1 MYPHLPPLDH
11 ATRRLLDDLAR
22 RLADALGHQL
32 AGVYL
37 HGSLALGAYRREHSD
52 LDLLIVADAP
62 VSLPARRALLDAILA
77 ADDSPDAPAGGLECS
92 LVLLDDCRRPT
103 HPLPFS
109 LHYSRAH
116 AQPARENPDAF
127 VQRMTGNDHDL
138 VAYLELIRQHGVVLL
153 GRPIAETFGPI
164 APADLR
170 DSLERNVPEP
180 PLAGDD
186 LLNACRLAAFRRTG
200 QLLSKEEGAAWTRQH
215 APEFPADDLRALL
228 RLRQPGAIVQ
238 PTPDDLPDDLLDD
251 FQRRQPVT
259 HCWRR
264 RDGQWRLLPIAF
276 TDDWTPQQLRDNAAD
291 LRRTLRDG
299 GNVLLALHARRVIG
313 FAALAAS
320 PIGSRGQ
327 YLQLTDLHVSLP
339 WRGLSL
345 GTRLFRRVCEE
356 AARRDAA
363 KLYISAQSSQETQAF
378 YRAMGCREATEYQPA
393 LVAAEP
399 CDCQLERDL
408 EDTAQSRPS

>member
-1 MYPHLPPLDH
+1 MYPHRPPLDD
-11 ATRRLLDDLAR
+11 ASQRLLDALAL

-52 LDLLIVADAP
+52 LDLLVVADAP
-62 VSLPARRALLDAILA
+62 VSLPVRRALLDAILA

-103 HPLPFS
+103 HPLPFA

-116 AQPARENPDAF
+116 AQPAREDPDAF
-127 VQRMTGNDHDL
+127 VRRMTGADHDL
-138 VAYLELIRQHGVVLL
+138 VAYLELIRQQGIVLL
-153 GRPIAETFGPI
+153 GRPIAEVFGPI
-164 APADLR
+164 APADLH
-170 DSLERNVPEP
+170 DSLVRNVPEP

-200 QLLSKEEGAAWTRQH
+200 QLLSKEEGAVWARQH

-228 RLRQPGAIVQ
+228 RQRQPGAIVQ

-259 HCWRR
+259 HCWRK
-264 RDGQWRLLPIAF
+264 RDGQWLLLPIAF

-291 LRRTLRDG
+291 LRRTLRDSG
-299 GNVLLALHARRVIG
+299 IVLLALHARRVIG

-320 PIGSRGQ
+320 LSGSRGQ

-339 WRGLSL
+339 WRGLGL
-345 GTRLFRRVCEE
+345 GARLFKSICRE
-356 AARRDAA
+356 AARRGAA
-363 KLYISAQSSQETQAF
+363 RLYISSQSSQETQAF

-408 EDTAQSRPS
+408 APTAQSRLP